1 MVRSRDVRG
10 KRKAD
15 SPPDVP
21 PSDVDVAALR
31 QDRRAEGE
39 RRSKAREDTRRV
51 HMAKTR
57 ELSRHGSPLPK
68 RSRVIQVSRSE
79 EAAEE
84 TEHSRG
90 HSDRE
95 QSWRYVVLSPHFFH
109 FHVRAN
115 VRDGVRGV
123 VKDVVSNAWMSTETH
138 EP

>member
-15 SPPDVP
+15 SPPDVE

-31 QDRRAEGE
+31 QHRRAEGE
-39 RRSKAREDTRRV
+39 KRSKAREDTRRV

-68 RSRVIQVSRSE
+68 RSRVVQVTTSE

-84 TEHSRG
+84 NG
-90 HSDRE
+90 A
-95 QSWRYVVLSPHFFH
+95 QP
-109 FHVRAN
+109 RA
-115 VRDGVRGV
+115 
-123 VKDVVSNAWMSTETH
+123 
-138 EP
+138 